1 MLSNRRRRKRQ
12 RRRRAESRSIKLL
25 GRRKCNS
32 VRRTP
37 KRGPRYV
44 NEQGVTVV
52 LSPEKTFWFMY
63 YIKSPERGDNQF
75 ESKFRSRFRL
85 PYDTFIELYE
95 IVKKDILFI
104 RWNRYNNGNNPRLG
118 LLLLGVLRY
127 LGRGWTFDDLE
138 EATAISTHVHRDFI
152 HQFLQFV

>member
-1 MLSNRRRRKRQ
+1 M
-12 RRRRAESRSIKLL
+12 
-25 GRRKCNS
+25 
-32 VRRTP
+32 
-37 KRGPRYV
+37 
-44 NEQGVTVV
+44 

-95 IVKKDILFI
+95 IVKKDIFFI
-104 RWNRYNNGNNPRLG
+104 RWNCYNNGNNPRLG

-152 HQFLQFV
+152 HQFLQFGRNVLYPKHVKYPINTHVLFAFHMQHLVLDISDVASFLCISSY